1 MSEQELVPT
10 VINLGMARAGEI
22 TESQQE
28 QLETGIKMIMK
39 IMLGAS
45 QVGIK
50 FKPITV
56 RGTRNELQTFAKALG
71 KEKRYIQAYNKFGL
85 DDPRTYKSKFRLSK
99 AIKDFQR
106 KTGLRWPFK

>member
-1 MSEQELVPT
+1 MSEQEMTP
-10 VINLGMARAGEI
+10 INIDLGIARKGEL
-22 TESQQE
+22 TEGSQD

-45 QVGIK
+45 KLGIR
-50 FKPITV
+50 FRPVTV
-56 RGTRNELQTFAKALG
+56 RGTRNELSTFAKTLG
-71 KEKRYIQAYNKFGL
+71 REKRYIEAYNKFGL

-99 AIKDFQR
+99 AVRDFQR

>member
-1 MSEQELVPT
+1 MHNLLP
-10 VINLGMARAGEI
+10 INLDLGIARNGEI
-22 TESQQE
+22 TEGQRE
-28 QLETGIKMIMK
+28 QLEAGIKMIMQ

-45 QVGIK
+45 QAGIK
-50 FKPITV
+50 FRPVTV
-56 RGTRNELQTFAKALG
+56 RGTRNELSSFAATLG
-71 KEKRYIQAYNKFGL
+71 REKRYIEAYNKFGL